1 MRLSTKL
8 ALGLLAGAGTAY
20 AARAWLRSRRR
31 IELAGRVV
39 VVTGASSGLG
49 LLVARAAARR
59 GARLSL
65 VARDADALKLATRE
79 LVDGGAPEAL
89 AVPTDVTD
97 PAAVRS
103 MVDAVIARYGRIDVL
118 VNVAGV
124 MMVGPMES
132 MTVEDMRKVVET
144 NLWGGV
150 NCTMAVLPHMRAQ
163 GGGRI
168 GNVVSVG
175 GKVAAPHMMPYTV
188 SKFAFAGFTRSIA
201 IELANRNIFVT
212 GLYPGPIRTGGHTH
226 AWFKGDREAEYA
238 WFAAGDVNPLTATSA
253 IRIAEGFVEAIC
265 NGDPEAPVGLPAR
278 LAPMLDGLMPSW
290 STELNA
296 LIDRGMPGAE
306 SSDTGQF
313 PAVQGIDL
321 PGSVSRFLSSL
332 IPEPTRPG

>member
-8 ALGLLAGAGTAY
+8 ALGLLAGAGVAY
-20 AARAWLRSRRR
+20 GTRTWLRSRRR
-31 IELAGRVV
+31 IELAGRAV

-59 GARLSL
+59 GARLAL
-65 VARDADALKLATRE
+65 VARDAEALNVAARE
-79 LVDGGAPEAL
+79 LIGGGAADAF

-97 PAAVRS
+97 PDAVRA

-124 MMVGPMES
+124 MMVGPLES

-150 NCTMAVLPHMRAQ
+150 HCTMAALPHMKNQ

-175 GKVAAPHMMPYTV
+175 GKIAAPHMMPYTV
-188 SKFAFAGFTRSIA
+188 SKFAFTGFTRAIA
-201 IELANRNIFVT
+201 PELANENIYVT
-212 GLYPGPIRTGGHTH
+212 GLYPGPIRTGGHAH

-238 WFAAGDVNPLTATSA
+238 WFAGGDVNPLTATSA
-253 IRIAEGFVEAIC
+253 TRIAEGFVEAIC
-265 NGDPEAPVGLPAR
+265 NGDPEGPVGLPAR
-278 LAPMLDGLMPSW
+278 LAPMLDGLLPSW

-296 LIDRGMPGAE
+296 LIDRGMPDAE
-306 SSDTGQF
+306 DADTGQF
-313 PAVQGIDL
+313 PAVQGSDL
-321 PGSVSRFLSSL
+321 PGRVSRFLSGL
-332 IPEPTRPG
+332 IPDPARPG